1 MEMKFE
7 CKFVEILKIFF
18 FKIWKSCDEFEAS
31 LKRGIFENLNVR
43 KIGLSTEIEKFEY
56 KLYSLT
62 D

>member
-1 MEMKFE
+1 MKFE

-18 FKIWKSCDEFEAS
+18 SRFGKVATS
-31 LKRGIFENLNVR
+31 LKQGIFENLNVR

>member
-1 MEMKFE
+1 MEIKFE

-18 FKIWKSCDEFEAS
+18 SRFGKVATS
-31 LKRGIFENLNVR
+31 LKQGIFENLNVR